1 MSGKFHEG
9 VRIPT
14 RIGDT
19 LFNEKN
25 KKSRLKKVASGAHH
39 TLALTTDGKI
49 YAWGDPES
57 GKLGRNL
64 TTRNKD
70 K

>member
-9 VRIPT
+9 VRVPT
-14 RIGDT
+14 RIGET

-25 KKSRLKKVASGAHH
+25 KIRLRKVASGAHH
-39 TLALTTDGKI
+39 TLALTTEGKI

-57 GKLGRNL
+57 GKIGRMLN
-64 TTRNKD
+64 TRNKD